1 MTNKNKTQ
9 GFKEDVDPLTG
20 KRNIHCIA
28 AEKGKFKK
36 ENVSKTSAVVP
47 VPEAEDIITLRFDNS
62 EELTEPF
69 EQFEEDNDVE
79 LVIRKEGDEIFVDVP
94 AENSA
99 DFIDFL
105 ADNDIKVKE
114 DLKPEKTDDK
124 VDDVKTTV
132 MSADDAKSAEKS
144 LDDAEAT
151 EKVANTGKKDGVNS
165 SVSIKTEVDKIIA
178 EAQIS
183 WLKPEL
189 ASVDT
194 AKAE

>member
-1 MTNKNKTQ
+1 MTDKKNKTQ
-9 GFKEDVDPLTG
+9 GFKEDIDSLTG
-20 KRNIHCIA
+20 KRTLHCIA

-36 ENVSKTSAVVP
+36 ENVSKASAIAP
-47 VPEAEDIITLRFDNS
+47 VPEAEDIMTLRFENS
-62 EELTEPF
+62 EEFAELAE
-69 EQFEEDNDVE
+69 EFEEDNDIE
-79 LVIRKEGDEIFVDVP
+79 LVIRKEGDEIFVDIPV
-94 AENSA
+94 ENSA

-124 VDDVKTTV
+124 MDDVK
-132 MSADDAKSAEKS
+132 SA
-144 LDDAEAT
+144 

-165 SVSIKTEVDKIIA
+165 SVKLKTEVDKIIA

-189 ASVDT
+189 ASFDT
-194 AKAE
+194 VKAE

>member
-47 VPEAEDIITLRFDNS
+47 VLEAEDIITLRFDNS

-79 LVIRKEGDEIFVDVP
+79 LVIRKQGDIFVDIPV
-94 AENSA
+94 EHSA
-99 DFIDFL
+99 DFIEYM
-105 ADNDIKVKE
+105 NENEIKVKE
-114 DLKPEKTDDK
+114 DLKPEKTDK
-124 VDDVKTTV
+124 V
-132 MSADDAKSAEKS
+132 
-144 LDDAEAT
+144 DDAEAT
-151 EKVANTGKKDGVNS
+151 ENVANTGKKDTGVNS
-165 SVSIKTEVDKIIA
+165 SVKLKTEVDKIIA

-189 ASVDT
+189 ASVDMV
-194 AKAE
+194 KAE

>member
-36 ENVSKTSAVVP
+36 ENVSKASAIVVP
-47 VPEAEDIITLRFDNS
+47 VLEAEDIITLRFESS
-62 EELTEPF
+62 EELAELVEEF
-69 EQFEEDNDVE
+69 EDKNDLE

-114 DLKPEKTDDK
+114 DVKPEKTDDK
-124 VDDVKTTV
+124 VDDVKSV
-132 MSADDAKSAEKS
+132 VDKKSDEKS
-144 LDDAEAT
+144 LDDVKSA
-151 EKVANTGKKDGVNS
+151 EKVANTGKKDAVNS

-183 WLKPEL
+183 WFKPEL

-194 AKAE
+194 VKAE

>member
-1 MTNKNKTQ
+1 MTTKKNNQ

-36 ENVSKTSAVVP
+36 QNVSKASAIDP
-47 VPEAEDIITLRFDNS
+47 VLEAEDIITLRFDNS
-62 EELTEPF
+62 EELAEPF

-94 AENSA
+94 VENSA

-105 ADNDIKVKE
+105 AENDIKVKE
-114 DLKPEKTDDK
+114 DVKPEKTNDE
-124 VDDVKTTV
+124 VVDVKTTV
-132 MSADDAKSAEKS
+132 KSVLDKKSTEKS
-144 LDDAEAT
+144 LDNVKSA